1 MDGLEEKEELNW
13 TCWQWWINI
22 ITYIWVVGMGC
33 DTVCGGV
40 KHDFISMSSSVRWRI
55 SQSFGTAS
63 QPHKAEE
70 EISKRSSA
78 PHVHNLYIWMANL
91 SLPPSPLDEVLF
103 SPSGVL
109 QQPPHQYVTRCQSGR
124 SFTATCAEEEII
136 LLCHFLHVKGSRCRL
151 AMIHGSGMDGDD
163 KLFSRPCGSLVRPRS
178 VVAHLLLLLPMD
190 EWMTWNGVGYGKNKC
205 RISWL
210 VKAHVIYN
218 CSTDQFSTI
227 VEGSAIRFSPEP
239 VVHCPHHSIQYCMY
253 CRFQKLT
260 NQSKSSSSRCRL
272 HLCPI
277 ALYIPRAPQEQF
289 TTNQPAGQSPNN
301 NTSCCS

>member
-1 MDGLEEKEELNW
+1 
-13 TCWQWWINI
+13 
-22 ITYIWVVGMGC
+22 MGC

-63 QPHKAEE
+63 QPHKAEK
-70 EISKRSSA
+70 EISEWSSA

-91 SLPPSPLDEVLF
+91 SPSLPTWWGCFF
-103 SPSGVL
+103 SFWCAP
-109 QQPPHQYVTRCQSGR
+109 
-124 SFTATCAEEEII
+124 ATSTPVRDTMSIGAIFYCNLCRRRNYII
-136 LLCHFLHVKGSRCRL
+136 ICHFLHVKGSRCRL

-190 EWMTWNGVGYGKNKC
+190 GWMNDLEW
-205 RISWL
+205 SWLWKKQMPHFVL

-218 CSTDQFSTI
+218 CSSDHKFSTI

-253 CRFQKLT
+253 SRF
-260 NQSKSSSSRCRL
+260 SKAHKPVQVFFSSSSFMSNRVV
-272 HLCPI
+272 HSKST
-277 ALYIPRAPQEQF
+277 ARAVYD
-289 TTNQPAGQSPNN
+289 QPAGRSEPQQQQHKLV
-301 NTSCCS
+301 